1 MPLEGHTLSWDRL
14 AVDNAW
20 EGLCGIAGLCHH
32 RPFSGKALVQLE
44 DSQLSAW
51 LRERGGG
58 LAEGLGLQETSPRV
72 SSFLP
77 FLLEMQMASREE
89 SFQRMKAVFKKTLI
103 SSLTSF

>member
-1 MPLEGHTLSWDRL
+1 MESLGCVTTALSLEKLWSSWRTLSSQP
-14 AVDNAW
+14 
-20 EGLCGIAGLCHH
+20 GL
-32 RPFSGKALVQLE
+32 
-44 DSQLSAW
+44 
-51 LRERGGG
+51 ERGGD